1 MNERELL
8 VNLYNQTVELRQKA
22 WSQKTPEKSR
32 EIRKREQIMYEKYLL
47 LKGIREAKYKVGGK
61 KKK

>member
-8 VNLYNQTVELRQKA
+8 YNLYNQTRELKKKA
-22 WSQKTPEKSR
+22 WSAKSAEKSR
-32 EIRKREQIMYEKYLL
+32 EIRKKEQILYEKYLL
-47 LKGIREAKYKVGGK
+47 LKGIREVKTKVGGK